1 MNNELNDLISL
12 IKLFNFYIIKYYF
25 FYFLINLKINV
36 LYIIK
41 IKKYYI

>member
-12 IKLFNFYIIKYYF
+12 IKLFNFYIIQYYF
-25 FYFLINLKINV
+25 LFFSINLKINV